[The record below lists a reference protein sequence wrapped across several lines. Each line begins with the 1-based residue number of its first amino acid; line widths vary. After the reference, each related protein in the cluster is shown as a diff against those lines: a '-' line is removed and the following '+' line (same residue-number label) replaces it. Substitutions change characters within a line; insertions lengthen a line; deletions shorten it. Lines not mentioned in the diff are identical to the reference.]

1 MRASRPFLDQLEFAR
16 IARAIGYIDA
26 NGDGTPSLAGI
37 ARAAQCS
44 PPQLSRLFRRWAGI
58 SPQRYLELISQLPA
72 MASREGRHAVLEAAL
87 NTEPPASGRPAT
99 LHIEVELA
107 GAAEASRADLQID
120 YGLAPS
126 PFGLMLVGMN
136 AKRLCFLGFTDSG
149 SRYAAQATLRAH
161 WPRAA
166 LQWRPEV
173 ASGLANCLWPA
184 KPGAAQP
191 ARLKLWL
198 SGTGFQ
204 LSVWQALLAFGGG
217 EYCAYGELAA
227 RVHRP
232 GGARAVGGAVGA
244 NPVSWLIPCHR
255 VLGRGGALGGY
266 GGGESRKLA
275 MLAWEHIQGRRAA

>member
-1 MRASRPFLDQLEFAR
+1 MPGSKPYLDQLEFAR

-26 NGDGTPSLAGI
+26 HGDGSASLAKT
-37 ARAAQCS
+37 ARAARCTPQ
-44 PPQLSRLFRRWAGI
+44 QLSRLFRRWAGI
-58 SPQRYLELISQLPA
+58 TPQRYLGLISQLPA
-72 MASREGRHAVLEAAL
+72 TALHDGRHAVLEAAL
-87 NTEPPASGRPAT
+87 NTEPAANARPAT
-99 LHIEVELA
+99 LHIEVEFA
-107 GAAEASRADLQID
+107 GADEASRADLLIE

-136 AKRLCFLGFTDSG
+136 AQRLCFLGFTDSG
-149 SRYAAQATLRAH
+149 SRVAAQKALRSY
-161 WPRAA
+161 WSRAA
-166 LQWRPEV
+166 LQWRPAV
-173 ASGLANCLWPA
+173 ASELASRLWPA
-184 KPGAAQP
+184 KPGEGEP

-204 LSVWQALLAFGGG
+204 LSVWQALLTFGGG

-232 GGARAVGGAVGA
+232 GGARAVGSAVGA

-275 MLAWEHIQGRRAA
+275 MLAWEHIQIRRAA

>member
-1 MRASRPFLDQLEFAR
+1 MPGSKPYLDQLEFAR
-16 IARAIGYIDA
+16 IARAIEYIDA
-26 NGDGTPSLAGI
+26 HGDGSVSLAGI
-37 ARAAQCS
+37 ARAARCS
-44 PPQLSRLFRRWAGI
+44 PQQLSRLFRRWAGI
-58 SPQRYLELISQLPA
+58 TPQRYLGLISQLPMQA
-72 MASREGRHAVLEAAL
+72 LHEGRHAVLEAAL
-87 NTEPPASGRPAT
+87 NTEPAATCRPAT

-107 GAAEASRADLQID
+107 SAAEASRADLLID

-136 AKRLCFLGFTDSG
+136 AERLCFLGFTDSG
-149 SRYAAQATLRAH
+149 SRFSAQATLRAY

-166 LQWRPEV
+166 LQWRPTV
-173 ASGLANCLWPA
+173 ASQLANCLWPA
-184 KPGAAQP
+184 RPGAAEP

-204 LSVWQALLAFGGG
+204 LSVWQALLAFGGS
-217 EYCAYGELAA
+217 EHCAYGELAT

-275 MLAWEHIQGRRAA
+275 MLAWEHIQSRRAA

>member
-1 MRASRPFLDQLEFAR
+1 MPASRPYLNELEFAR
-16 IARAIGYIDA
+16 IARAIKYIEA
-26 NGDGTPSLAGI
+26 HGDGSPSIAEI
-37 ARAAQCS
+37 ARSARCS
-44 PPQLSRLFRRWAGI
+44 PQQLSRLFLRWAGI
-58 SPQRYLELISQLPA
+58 TPQRYLGLISQLPA
-72 MASREGRHAVLEAAL
+72 TALHEGRHAVLEAAL
-87 NTEPPASGRPAT
+87 NTEPAASARPAT

-107 GAAEASRADLQID
+107 SAAEASRADLKIA

-136 AKRLCFLGFTDSG
+136 ATRLCFLGFTDNG
-149 SRYAAQATLRAH
+149 SRVAAQATLRAY
-161 WPRAA
+161 WPRAT
-166 LQWRPEV
+166 LQWRPAV
-173 ASGLANCLWPA
+173 ASQLANSLWPA
-184 KPGAAQP
+184 RAGAAEP

-204 LSVWQALLAFGGG
+204 LSVWQAMLAFGGS

-275 MLAWEHIQGRRAA
+275 MLAWEHIQSRRAA

>member
-1 MRASRPFLDQLEFAR
+1 MPGSRPYLNQLEFAR
-16 IARAIGYIDA
+16 IARAIEYIDA
-26 NGDGTPSLAGI
+26 HGDGSASLAGI
-37 ARAAQCS
+37 ARAARCS

-58 SPQRYLELISQLPA
+58 TPQRYLNLISPLPA
-72 MASREGRHAVLEAAL
+72 TTSHDGRRAVLEAAL
-87 NTEPPASGRPAT
+87 NTERATNGQPAT

-107 GAAEASRADLQID
+107 GTAEASRADLRID

-136 AKRLCFLGFTDSG
+136 AKRLCYLGFTDSG
-149 SRYAAQATLRAH
+149 SRAAAQATLRAY
-161 WPRAA
+161 WPRAT
-166 LQWRPEV
+166 LQWRPAV
-173 ASGLANCLWPA
+173 ASELASCLWPA
-184 KPGAAQP
+184 RAGAAAP
-191 ARLKLWL
+191 LRLKLWL

-204 LSVWQALLAFGGG
+204 LSVWQALLAFSGG
-217 EYCAYGELAA
+217 EYCAYGELAS

-255 VLGRGGALGGY
+255 VLGSGGALGGY

-275 MLAWEHIQGRRAA
+275 MLAWEHIQSRRAA

>member
-1 MRASRPFLDQLEFAR
+1 MPGSKPYLDQLEFAR
-16 IARAIGYIDA
+16 IARAIAYIDA
-26 NGDGTPSLAGI
+26 HGDGAASLAGI
-37 ARAAQCS
+37 ARAARCS
-44 PPQLSRLFRRWAGI
+44 PQQLSSLFRRWAGI
-58 SPQRYLELISQLPA
+58 TPQRYLGLISELPSA
-72 MASREGRHAVLEAAL
+72 LQDGRHAVLEAAL
-87 NTEPPASGRPAT
+87 NTEPAANGRPST
-99 LHIEVELA
+99 LRVEVELA
-107 GAAEASRADLQID
+107 SAAEASRADLKIE

-136 AKRLCFLGFTDSG
+136 AKRLCFLGFTDSD
-149 SRYAAQATLRAH
+149 SRFAAQKALRSY
-161 WPRAA
+161 WPRAT
-166 LQWRPEV
+166 LQWRPAV
-173 ASGLANCLWPA
+173 ASQLANCLWPA
-184 KPGAAQP
+184 KPGASEP

-255 VLGRGGALGGY
+255 VLGSGGALGGY

-275 MLAWEHIQGRRAA
+275 MLAWEHIQSRRAA